1 MIEHKYTILYID
13 DEPHNLT
20 TFRATFKWNYKVLT
34 AQSAME
40 GFDILATNEIHLII
54 SDQHMAG
61 LSGIEFFKKVK
72 KRFPKPLRIILTAYN
87 ELAIILQ
94 AINECG
100 IYRYI
105 SKPWNESEL
114 KKVIEDTLEVY
125 QLRRDKELLEQQLI
139 IANEKLTAENSYLR
153 EEIEQEQFTKKI
165 ITQNETYEKTLA
177 LLKKVAL
184 TKTSVLISGETGTGK
199 ELMARS
205 VHRLSQRNEQP
216 FIKVNCAAIPENL
229 IESEFFGH
237 EKGAFTGAIQ
247 KRLGRFELADGGT
260 LFLDEIGELP
270 INLQTK
276 LLRVLQEG
284 EFERIGGTK
293 TIKVDIRVIAA
304 TNRDLEKAIKKNTF
318 RVDLFYRLNVFP
330 LNALPLRERKED
342 IPILVHHF
350 LEKHA
355 ARVNKKITNVEP
367 IIMEQLMNYNY
378 PGNIRELENL
388 IERFMII
395 SDGNKLELAGWGQP
409 NRVLPI
415 SDNYFLSMEEM
426 EIYHIK
432 NALRKCKG
440 KIFGKGGAAELL
452 KMNGKTL
459 SSRMVKLN
467 IKKEQTLY

>member
-1 MIEHKYTILYID
+1 M
-13 DEPHNLT
+13 
-20 TFRATFKWNYKVLT
+20 
-34 AQSAME
+34 
-40 GFDILATNEIHLII
+40 
-54 SDQHMAG
+54 
-61 LSGIEFFKKVK
+61 
-72 KRFPKPLRIILTAYN
+72 
-87 ELAIILQ
+87 
-94 AINECG
+94 
-100 IYRYI
+100 
-105 SKPWNESEL
+105 
-114 KKVIEDTLEVY
+114 
-125 QLRRDKELLEQQLI
+125 
-139 IANEKLTAENSYLR
+139 
-153 EEIEQEQFTKKI
+153 
-165 ITQNETYEKTLA
+165 
-177 LLKKVAL
+177 
-184 TKTSVLISGETGTGK
+184 
-199 ELMARS
+199 
-205 VHRLSQRNEQP
+205 
-216 FIKVNCAAIPENL
+216 

-260 LFLDEIGELP
+260 IFLDEIGELP

-284 EFERIGGTK
+284 EFERIGGAK
-293 TIKVDIRVIAA
+293 TIKVDVRVIAA
-304 TNRDLEKAIKKNTF
+304 TNRNLEKEIAENTF
-318 RVDLFYRLNVFP
+318 REDLFYRLNVFP

-350 LEKHA
+350 LQKHA
-355 ARVNKKITNVEP
+355 VRLNRRITDVAP

-395 SDGNKLELAGWGQP
+395 SEGDKLEIAGWGET

-432 NALRKCKG
+432 NALRKCGG

-467 IKKEQTLY
+467 IKKEQTLD

>member
-1 MIEHKYTILYID
+1 M
-13 DEPHNLT
+13 
-20 TFRATFKWNYKVLT
+20 T
-34 AQSAME
+34 APSAFE

-54 SDQHMAG
+54 SDQHMAEI
-61 LSGIEFFKKVK
+61 SGIEFFKEVK

-87 ELAIILQ
+87 ELAIVLQ

-125 QLRRDKELLEQQLI
+125 QLRRDKEQLKQQLI
-139 IANEKLTAENSYLR
+139 LANEKLTAENSYLR

-165 ITQNETYEKTLA
+165 ITENETYKKTLS
-177 LLKKVAL
+177 LLKRVAT
-184 TKTSVLISGETGTGK
+184 TKTSVLITGETGTGK
-199 ELMARS
+199 ELMARA
-205 VHRLSQRNEQP
+205 VHRLSRRNEEP

-260 LFLDEIGELP
+260 IFLDEIGELP

-284 EFERIGGTK
+284 EFERIGGAK
-293 TIKVDIRVIAA
+293 TIKVDVRVIAA
-304 TNRDLEKAIKKNTF
+304 TNRNLEKEIAENTF
-318 RVDLFYRLNVFP
+318 REDLFYRLNVFP

-350 LEKHA
+350 LQKHA
-355 ARVNKKITNVEP
+355 VRLNRRITDVAP

-395 SDGNKLELAGWGQP
+395 S
-409 NRVLPI
+409 
-415 SDNYFLSMEEM
+415 
-426 EIYHIK
+426 
-432 NALRKCKG
+432 C
-440 KIFGKGGAAELL
+440 LL
-452 KMNGKTL
+452 YT
-459 SSRMVKLN
+459 SPSPRD
-467 IKKEQTLY
+467 